1 VRRFVR
7 SVQQGERSKHGVGR
21 VARAGRDPSG
31 PDSISYRGHKARC
44 QAADGANGLADC
56 SRTRGHARSG
66 PRRQRAAGPRRPRTR
81 ACVGRRSSRSDAV
94 ARGKE
99 QLHHGRS
106 CRRVSK
112 PRATRRR
119 TAASRRLD
127 APRQDRLETG
137 RARRV
142 LVARSDCR
150 TAAYCAMRCR
160 RPSVVGAEDRPAD
173 LGVPVAGVGRLG
185 HAAEVV
191 LAEGGVDADL
201 VLHHVGAELA
211 VREIDVAR

>member
-1 VRRFVR
+1 MRRFVR

-99 QLHHGRS
+99 QLHHPRS

-127 APRQDRLETG
+127 APRQDRLEKG
-137 RARRV
+137 RVRRV
-142 LVARSDCR
+142 LVGRSDAGPPPNIAQC
-150 TAAYCAMRCR
+150 AAGGRQSWVRKIGQPISVSQSAGSGVSVMPR
-160 RPSVVGAEDRPAD
+160 R
-173 LGVPVAGVGRLG
+173 
-185 HAAEVV
+185 
-191 LAEGGVDADL
+191 
-201 VLHHVGAELA
+201 
-211 VREIDVAR
+211 